1 MMTINVNVVSA
12 TTRYPVRA
20 GGQPSV
26 AKTSVTDL
34 ASGANTAKPSAL
46 AVQERANNGQ
56 ERVNNGLERSSNAQD
71 PPLTDAE
78 LAVVSELK
86 SIDSKV
92 RLHEQAHLA
101 QAGGLAMSGANFT
114 YQTGP
119 DNRRYAV
126 GGEVQIN
133 AGPGRTPEETLRRAQ
148 IIRAAALAPAQ
159 PSSQDRAV
167 AASAGQM
174 EQEARAEIAQRA
186 ATAKKLAQSY
196 GSTDSPVSRLIAQA

>member
-1 MMTINVNVVSA
+1 MVTINVNVVSA
-12 TTRYPVRA
+12 TTRYPSRA
-20 GGQPSV
+20 GGQSGA
-26 AKTSVTDL
+26 AKTNVTGL
-34 ASGANTAKPSAL
+34 APEANTAKPTTPA
-46 AVQERANNGQ
+46 AQERPN
-56 ERVNNGLERSSNAQD
+56 NAQD

-86 SIDSKV
+86 SIDSEV

-101 QAGGLAMSGANFT
+101 QAGGLAMGGANFS

-196 GSTDSPVSRLIAQA
+196 GFTDSPVSRLIAQA

>member
-46 AVQERANNGQ
+46 AVQERA
-56 ERVNNGLERSSNAQD
+56 NNGLERSSNAQD

-133 AGPGRTPEETLRRAQ
+133 VGPGRTPEETLRKAQ

>member
-20 GGQPSV
+20 GGQPGV

-46 AVQERANNGQ
+46 AVQERANNG
-56 ERVNNGLERSSNAQD
+56 LERPSNAQD

-86 SIDSKV
+86 SIDSEV

-101 QAGGLAMSGANFT
+101 QAGGLAMGGANFT

>member
-46 AVQERANNGQ
+46 AVQ

-133 AGPGRTPEETLRRAQ
+133 AGPGRTPEETLRKAQ

>member
-1 MMTINVNVVSA
+1 MVTINVNVVSA
-12 TTRYPVRA
+12 TTRYPSRA
-20 GGQPSV
+20 GRQSGA
-26 AKTSVTDL
+26 AKTSGTDL
-34 ASGANTAKPSAL
+34 APKASQAKPDAI
-46 AVQERANNGQ
+46 ATQGQ
-56 ERVNNGLERSSNAQD
+56 PNNAQNQ
-71 PPLTDAE
+71 PLNDAE
-78 LAVVSELK
+78 MAVLSELK
-86 SIDSKV
+86 SIDSEV

-119 DNRRYAV
+119 DHRRYAV

-133 AGPGRTPEETLRRAQ
+133 AGPGRTPEETLRKAQ

-196 GSTDSPVSRLIAQA
+196 GSTDSPVSHFIAQA

>member
-1 MMTINVNVVSA
+1 MVTINVNVVSA
-12 TTRYPVRA
+12 TTRYPSRA
-20 GGQPSV
+20 GGQYGA

-34 ASGANTAKPSAL
+34 APEASQAKPA
-46 AVQERANNGQ
+46 AIATQGRPN
-56 ERVNNGLERSSNAQD
+56 NAQNQ
-71 PPLTDAE
+71 PLNDAE
-78 LAVVSELK
+78 MAVVSELK
-86 SIDSKV
+86 SIDSEV

-114 YQTGP
+114 YKTGP

-133 AGPGRTPEETLRRAQ
+133 AGPGRTPEETLRKAQ

-159 PSSQDRAV
+159 PSPQDRAV

-196 GSTDSPVSRLIAQA
+196 GSTDSPVSRFIAQA

>member
-46 AVQERANNGQ
+46 AVQ

>member
-1 MMTINVNVVSA
+1 MMSINVNVVSA

-20 GGQPSV
+20 GGQPGV

-34 ASGANTAKPSAL
+34 ASGANIAKPSAL
-46 AVQERANNGQ
+46 AVQERANNGL
-56 ERVNNGLERSSNAQD
+56 ERTNNGQERSSNAQD

-101 QAGGLAMSGANFT
+101 QAGGLAMGGANFT

-133 AGPGRTPEETLRRAQ
+133 AGPGRTPEETLRKAQ

-159 PSSQDRAV
+159 PSPQDRTV
-167 AASAGQM
+167 AATAGQM
-174 EQEARAEIAQRA
+174 EQAAQAEIAQRA

-196 GSTDSPVSRLIAQA
+196 GSTDSPVSRFIAQA

>member
-1 MMTINVNVVSA
+1 MVTINVNVVSA
-12 TTRYPVRA
+12 TTRYPSRA
-20 GGQPSV
+20 GGQSGA

-34 ASGANTAKPSAL
+34 APEASQAKPDAI
-46 AVQERANNGQ
+46 ATQGRPN
-56 ERVNNGLERSSNAQD
+56 NAQNQ
-71 PPLTDAE
+71 PLNDAE
-78 LAVVSELK
+78 MAVLSELK
-86 SIDSKV
+86 SIDSQV

-114 YQTGP
+114 YKTGP
-119 DNRRYAV
+119 DHRRYAV

-133 AGPGRTPEETLRRAQ
+133 AGPGRTPEETLRKPQ
-148 IIRAAALAPAQ
+148 IIRSAALAPAQ
-159 PSSQDRAV
+159 PSPQDRAV

-174 EQEARAEIAQRA
+174 EQAARAEIAQLA

>member
-1 MMTINVNVVSA
+1 
-12 TTRYPVRA
+12 
-20 GGQPSV
+20 
-26 AKTSVTDL
+26 
-34 ASGANTAKPSAL
+34 
-46 AVQERANNGQ
+46 
-56 ERVNNGLERSSNAQD
+56 
-71 PPLTDAE
+71 
-78 LAVVSELK
+78 
-86 SIDSKV
+86 
-92 RLHEQAHLA
+92 
-101 QAGGLAMSGANFT
+101 MSGANFT

-133 AGPGRTPEETLRRAQ
+133 VGPGRTPEETLRRAQ

>member
-1 MMTINVNVVSA
+1 MVTINVNVVSA
-12 TTRYPVRA
+12 TTRYPSRA
-20 GGQPSV
+20 GGQSG
-26 AKTSVTDL
+26 ATKTSVTGL
-34 ASGANTAKPSAL
+34 APEANTAKPTTP
-46 AVQERANNGQ
+46 AVQERPN
-56 ERVNNGLERSSNAQD
+56 NAQD
-71 PPLTDAE
+71 QPLTDAE

-86 SIDSKV
+86 SIDSEV

-101 QAGGLAMSGANFT
+101 PAGGLAMGGANFT

>member
-1 MMTINVNVVSA
+1 MVTINVNVVSA
-12 TTRYPVRA
+12 TTRYPSRA
-20 GGQPSV
+20 GRQSDA
-26 AKTSVTDL
+26 AKTSVTGL
-34 ASGANTAKPSAL
+34 APEDSQAKPTVL
-46 AVQERANNGQ
+46 AVQERPNN
-56 ERVNNGLERSSNAQD
+56 APD

-86 SIDSKV
+86 SIDSDV

-101 QAGGLAMSGANFT
+101 QAGGLAMGGANFT

-119 DNRRYAV
+119 DHRRYAV

-133 AGPGRTPEETLRRAQ
+133 AGPGRTPEETLRKAQ

-196 GSTDSPVSRLIAQA
+196 GSTDSPVSHFMAQA